1 MLIKFLFLFQSSFY
15 NFIVKKNNLGV
26 MMKDLFKNLLL
37 IILFVSLIT
46 GEFSAQQK
54 RAMTPEDLWAMK
66 RIGSFDLSPDG
77 KTIAFTV
84 TSYDIEKNKGN
95 SDIWLIDTDGKNLRP
110 LKTSEEN
117 ESNPKFSPDGK
128 FIAYEYKNNI
138 WLCDLNGQNDV
149 QLTNLYTGASGLIW
163 SKDGSKILFV
173 SEVYPDCNDQN
184 CNEQKDK
191 EKEQSKVKA
200 KIITE
205 LMFRAWNRW
214 RDEKRSH
221 LFLYDIQ
228 KKEYYDLLLNTK
240 FDVPPIDLGSNQ
252 DYAFSPDG
260 KEIAFVM
267 NTDKIL
273 ATSTNNDIFI
283 INISEIKSGK
293 PVPYKKIS
301 KSLGNDNQPVYS
313 PDGKYIAFRSMA
325 RAGFEADKQDIILYN
340 RTTGTLR
347 NLTEKL
353 DLSAGQILWSPD
365 SKYIYFDAANQIYN
379 SIYRINVETGDL
391 LLFVKDGVN
400 TDMVMSNDGQ
410 YIYFERQ
417 KTIMP
422 SEIFSLKTNG
432 GGIEQIT
439 KLNNDLLSQIKF
451 NDIETFWYEGA
462 NGAKVQS
469 ILIKPP
475 FFESN
480 KKYPMI
486 FLIHGGPQGHWS
498 DDFHYRWN
506 LQMFAAKGYVVVAP
520 NPRGSTGYGQKFVDE
535 ISGDWGG
542 KVYIDLM
549 NACDYAIDNFKFIDS
564 KNIFAAGAS
573 YGGYMINWILGH
585 TDRFNALVSH
595 AGVYNLESMYGT
607 TEELW
612 FPEWEF
618 KGTPWQNRALYELWS
633 PHRYADNFKTPTLVI
648 HGAND
653 FRVPEGQAFEL
664 FTTLQRKG
672 VPSKLLYFPDEFHF
686 VTKPQNSILWWNTI
700 FDWFEKYKEK

>member
-1 MLIKFLFLFQSSFY
+1 MKVLFRIPLIL
-15 NFIVKKNNLGV
+15 I
-26 MMKDLFKNLLL
+26 LL
-37 IILFVSLIT
+37 ICLFA
-46 GEFSAQQK
+46 GEFNAQQK
-54 RAMTPEDLWAMK
+54 RAMTSEDLWAMK
-66 RIGSFDLSPDG
+66 RIGSFDVSPDG

-95 SDIWLIDTDGKNLRP
+95 SDIWLIDSDGKNLRP
-110 LKTSEEN
+110 LKNSEEN

-128 FIAYEYKNNI
+128 LISYEYKNNI
-138 WLCDLNGQNDV
+138 WLCDLNGKNDV
-149 QLTNLYTGASGLIW
+149 QLTNLYTGASGIVW
-163 SKDGSKILFV
+163 SKDGKKILFV
-173 SEVYPDCNDQN
+173 SEVYPECNDQN

-191 EKEQSKVKA
+191 EKEESKVKA
-200 KIITE
+200 KLITE

-221 LFLYDIQ
+221 LFLYDIE
-228 KKEYYDLLLNTK
+228 KKEYYDLILNTK
-240 FDVPPIDLGSNQ
+240 YDVPPIDLGSSQ
-252 DYAFSPDG
+252 DYTFSPDG

-267 NTDKIL
+267 NTDKVV

-283 INISEIKSGK
+283 VNVSDIKSGK
-293 PVPYKKIS
+293 AAPYKKIS

-347 NLTEKL
+347 NLTEKI
-353 DLSAGQILWSPD
+353 DLSVGQILWSPD
-365 SKYIYFDAANQIYN
+365 GKYIYFDAANQIYN

-391 LLFVKDGVN
+391 LTFVKDGVN
-400 TDMVMSNDGQ
+400 EEMIISQNGEV
-410 YIYFERQ
+410 IFFKRQ
-417 KTIMP
+417 KTTMP
-422 SEIFSLKTNG
+422 SEIFALKTNG

-451 NDIETFWYEGA
+451 NDIETFWSEGA
-462 NGAKVQS
+462 GGAKVQS

-475 FFESN
+475 FFDSK

-520 NPRGSTGYGQKFVDE
+520 NPRGSTGYGQKFVDD

-549 NACDYAIDNFKFIDS
+549 NACDYAIDNFKFIDA
-564 KNIFAAGAS
+564 KNTFAAGAS

-618 KGTPWQNRALYELWS
+618 NGTPWTNRKLYELWS

-672 VPSKLLYFPDEFHF
+672 IPSKLLYFPDEYHF
-686 VTKPQNSILWWNTI
+686 VTKPQNSLLWWKTI
-700 FDWFEKYKEK
+700 FDWFENYKEK

>member
-1 MLIKFLFLFQSSFY
+1 MNFLIRTLCIS
-15 NFIVKKNNLGV
+15 
-26 MMKDLFKNLLL
+26 LLL
-37 IILFVSLIT
+37 IGNF
-46 GEFSAQQK
+46 FAQKQ
-54 RAMTPEDLWAMK
+54 RAMIPEDLWAMK

-77 KTIAFTV
+77 KTLAFTV
-84 TSYDIEKNKGN
+84 TTFDIEKNKGN

-110 LKTSEEN
+110 LKNSEEN
-117 ESNPKFSPDGK
+117 EANPKFSPDGRS
-128 FIAYEYKNNI
+128 IAYEYKGNI
-138 WLCDLNGQNDV
+138 WLCDLNGKNDV
-149 QLTNLYTGASGLIW
+149 QLTNFYTGASGLVW
-163 SKDGSKILFV
+163 SKDGKKVLFV
-173 SEVYPDCNDQN
+173 SEVYPECSDQN

-191 EKEQSKVKA
+191 AKEQSKVKA
-200 KIITE
+200 KIITD
-205 LMFRAWNRW
+205 LMFRFWNKW

-221 LFLYDIQ
+221 LFLYDIE
-228 KKEYYDLLLNTK
+228 KKEYYDLILNTK
-240 FDVPPIDLGSNQ
+240 FDVPPIDLTSNQ
-252 DYAFSPDG
+252 DYTFSPDG

-267 NTDKIL
+267 NTDKII

-283 INISEIKSGK
+283 VNTSDIKIGK
-293 PVPYKKIS
+293 PAPYKKIS
-301 KSLGNDNQPVYS
+301 VSYGNDNQPVYS
-313 PDGKYIAFRSMA
+313 PDGKYIAFRSMS
-325 RAGFEADKQDIILYN
+325 RAGFEADKYDLIIYN

-347 NLTEKL
+347 NLTQKI
-353 DLSAGQILWSPD
+353 DLSIGQILWSPD
-365 SKYIYFDAANQIYN
+365 SKYIYFDAPNQIYN

-391 LLFVKDGVN
+391 LTFVKDGVN
-400 TDMVMSNDGQ
+400 ESMIISSNGE
-410 YIYFERQ
+410 FVFFKRQ
-417 KTIMP
+417 KTTMP
-422 SEIFSLKTNG
+422 AELFSLKTNG

-439 KLNNDLLSQIKF
+439 NLNGGLLSQLKF
-451 NDIETFWYEGA
+451 SEPETFWTEGA
-462 NGAKVQS
+462 QGEKVQS

-475 FFESN
+475 FFDER

-486 FLIHGGPQGHWS
+486 FLIHGGPQGHWA

-506 LQMFAAKGYVVVAP
+506 LQLFAAKGYVVIAP
-520 NPRGSTGYGQKFVDE
+520 NPRGSIGYGQKFVDE

-549 NACDYAIDNFKFIDS
+549 NVCDYALEKFKFIDS

-618 KGTPWQNRALYELWS
+618 KGTPWTNRKLYELWS
-633 PHRYADNFKTPTLVI
+633 PHRYAENFKTPTLVI

-672 VPSKLLYFPDEFHF
+672 VPSKLLYFPDEDHF
-686 VTKPQNSILWWNTI
+686 VTKPQNSLLWWKTV
-700 FDWFEKYKEK
+700 FEWFENYKEK

>member
-1 MLIKFLFLFQSSFY
+1 MKKLISVLC
-15 NFIVKKNNLGV
+15 
-26 MMKDLFKNLLL
+26 L
-37 IILFVSLIT
+37 III
-46 GEFSAQQK
+46 FSINIFPQQK
-54 RAMTPEDLWAMK
+54 RALKPEDLWAMK
-66 RIGSFDLSPDG
+66 RIGSFDVSPDG

-84 TSYDIEKNKGN
+84 TTYDIEKNKGN

-128 FIAYEYKNNI
+128 SIAYEYKDQI
-138 WLCDLNGQNDV
+138 WLCDLNGKNDK
-149 QLTNLYTGASGLIW
+149 QLTNIYTGASGLVW
-163 SKDGSKILFV
+163 SKDGKKIMFV
-173 SEVYPDCNDQN
+173 SEVYPDCENQE
-184 CNEQKDK
+184 CNEKRDK
-191 EKEQSKVKA
+191 EKQESKVKA

-205 LMFRAWNRW
+205 LMFRSWNKW

-221 LFLYDIQ
+221 LFLYNIEKD
-228 KKEYYDLLLNTK
+228 EYYDVIK
-240 FDVPPIDLGSNQ
+240 GSKSDVPPVDLGSNQ
-252 DYAFSPDG
+252 DYTFSPDG

-267 NTDKIL
+267 NTDKVI
-273 ATSTNNDIFI
+273 ATSTNNDVFVVNVEDIL
-283 INISEIKSGK
+283 KGK
-293 PVPYKKIS
+293 QITYKKIS
-301 KSLGNDNQPVYS
+301 VSKGNDNQPVYS
-313 PDGKYIAFRSMA
+313 PDGKYIAFRSMK

-353 DLSAGQILWSPD
+353 DLSVGQILWSPD
-365 SKYIYFDAANQIYN
+365 NKYIYFDAANQIYN

-391 LLFVKDGVN
+391 LTFVKDGVN
-400 TDMVMSNDGQ
+400 EDMIMSPDGEL
-410 YIYFERQ
+410 IFFKRQ
-417 KTIMP
+417 KTTMP
-422 SEIFSLKTNG
+422 SEIFALKTNG
-432 GGIEQIT
+432 GGFERIT
-439 KLNNDLLSQIKF
+439 RINEELLTKIQF
-451 NDIETFWYEGA
+451 NEIETFWSNGA
-462 NGAKVQS
+462 DGAKVQS

-475 FFESN
+475 FFDAK
-480 KKYPMI
+480 KKYPLI
-486 FLIHGGPQGHWS
+486 FLIHGGPQGHWA

-549 NACDYAIDNFKFIDS
+549 NVYDYALDNFKFIDY
-564 KNIFAAGAS
+564 KNTFAAGAS

-618 KGTPWQNRALYELWS
+618 KGTPWTNRSLYELWS

-700 FDWFEKYKEK
+700 FDWFENYKEK